1 MGAFENVK
9 ANVALII
16 VEIVAKDYEEVWQR
30 DMEVSQRE
38 REVQQRDEKVSR
50 RGEEQKAGRVATGER
65 MANRTTSEKVER

>member
-30 DMEVSQRE
+30 DEVSQRE

-50 RGEEQKAGRVATGER
+50 RDEEQKAERVATGER
-65 MANRTTSEKVER
+65 MANRTASEKVER

>member
-30 DMEVSQRE
+30 DEVSQQQ

-50 RGEEQKAGRVATGER
+50 RDEEQKAGRVATGER